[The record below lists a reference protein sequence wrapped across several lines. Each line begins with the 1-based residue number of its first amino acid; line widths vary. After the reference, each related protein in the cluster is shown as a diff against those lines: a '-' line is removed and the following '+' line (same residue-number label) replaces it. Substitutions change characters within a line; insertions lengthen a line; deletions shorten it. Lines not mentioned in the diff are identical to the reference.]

1 MRSRITRYHSP
12 SQQCCTHIFPWF
24 QWRGHQ
30 VFLITSTTL
39 FTLSLNMIILII
51 SLRVATYSNV
61 LLNEPELGSHSS
73 SSESSPS
80 LLQRSTFIAGDW
92 NEINNLLMVPHVPP
106 LAPTLILGSE
116 TVYRT
121 ENFRPQKLLLQLLI
135 GKNGLHPEGSALF
148 SGRGYYFGVGG
159 GINAFRVFLETN
171 RIRPRSVIHSSC
183 WIPIPRW
190 SIWCW
195 NCLDVSIRRFF
206 HHKSDS
212 SYIIIYFLIITLNF
226 SCFPIDLILLIL
238 SRSMI
243 RNGETDLDPTFFVR
257 IIGDELFQIIQTQ
270 VQLASFHC
278 WLSSKNSRAYLLV

>member
-1 MRSRITRYHSP
+1 
-12 SQQCCTHIFPWF
+12 
-24 QWRGHQ
+24 
-30 VFLITSTTL
+30 
-39 FTLSLNMIILII
+39 MIILII

-159 GINAFRVFLETN
+159 GINAFRVFLET
-171 RIRPRSVIHSSC
+171 IQPPLEASAIPQTVSVPDQSS
-183 WIPIPRW
+183 IPPVEYP
-190 SIWCW
+190 SQDEVF
-195 NCLDVSIRRFF
+195 DVETVWTSP
-206 HHKSDS
+206 SGDS
-212 SYIIIYFLIITLNF
+212 SIIKVTRHI
-226 SCFPIDLILLIL
+226 
-238 SRSMI
+238 
-243 RNGETDLDPTFFVR
+243 
-257 IIGDELFQIIQTQ
+257 
-270 VQLASFHC
+270 
-278 WLSSKNSRAYLLV
+278 